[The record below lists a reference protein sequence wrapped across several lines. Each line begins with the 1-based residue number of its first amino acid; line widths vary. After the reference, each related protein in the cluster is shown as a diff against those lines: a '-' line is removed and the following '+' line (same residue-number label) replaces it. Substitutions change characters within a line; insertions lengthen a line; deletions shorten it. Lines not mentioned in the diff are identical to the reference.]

1 MATTPQQ
8 ILTDSYAKSKYN
20 QPGRIATESVE
31 LLGVINRVI
40 RTFFQ
45 IGVRVNPT
53 FFGDSLS
60 VAFSS
65 GWARPTAAE
74 LIFKIVEDSSGDEV
88 VVVPFDQLTAESGL
102 PAVYRMGQVFLSAG
116 NAGDPTSGALTFHY
130 AKTPTDAATLGTSL
144 DSMWPDTYKELAVL
158 EVATYLAVK
167 DDRKDEVAY
176 LVGERDNWLRM
187 FLAFLEHETVNER
200 RSYGMP
206 TPFNTNSLVPIAS
219 LLAGGSGVTL

>member
-8 ILTDSYAKSKYN
+8 ILTDAYAKSKKN

-31 LLGVINRVI
+31 LLGVVNRVI

-53 FFGDSLS
+53 FFGDS
-60 VAFSS
+60 VAVSFSS

-74 LIFKIVEDSSGDEV
+74 MIFRIEDGGDEV
-88 VVVPFDQLTAESGL
+88 VVVPFDQPTAESGI
-102 PAVYRMGQVFLSAG
+102 PAVYRMGQVYLSAG
-116 NAGDPTSGALTFHY
+116 NASDPTSGDLTFFY
-130 AKTPTDAATLGTSL
+130 AKRPTDAGSL
-144 DSMWPDTYKELAVL
+144 STNIDSMWPEAYKELAVL

-167 DDRKDEVAY
+167 DEREAETAH
-176 LVGERDNWLRM
+176 LVSERDIWLRM

-200 RSYGMP
+200 RSYGMAV
-206 TPFNTNSLVPIAS
+206 PFNTGSLVPIAS

>member
-1 MATTPQQ
+1 MATPQQ
-8 ILTDSYAKSKYN
+8 IFTDAYAKSKKN

-31 LLGVINRVI
+31 LLGVVNRVI

-53 FFGDSLS
+53 FFGDS
-60 VAFSS
+60 APITFAAG

-74 LIFKIVEDSSGDEV
+74 MIYRIEETIGSAEV
-88 VVVPFDQLTAESGL
+88 VVVPFDQKTAESGL
-102 PAVYRMGQVFLSAG
+102 PAVYRLGQVFYSAG
-116 NAGDPTSGALTFHY
+116 NAGDPTSGDLTFFY
-130 AKTPTDAATLGTSL
+130 AKTPTDVAAVDDPI
-144 DSMWPDTYKELAVL
+144 DSMWPETYKELAVL
-158 EVATYLAVK
+158 EVAAYLAVK
-167 DDRKDEVAY
+167 DGRESEVAY

-206 TPFNTNSLVPIAS
+206 VPFNTGSMVPIAS
-219 LLAGGSGVTL
+219 LLSGGSGVTL